1 MFLRLV
7 TMLSSLCGLLLLL
20 ATASAQAADSR
31 LAGPW
36 PKKHHNEQNTGQAT
50 DNGPSTATV
59 KVKPGFPVRL
69 FSRAQTS
76 PTIAPDGTI
85 FLGLGFSPLCAFDP
99 AGGTQA
105 LRWCTSDGGDAR
117 RSSPTVALDPELIPP
132 GTPPPANVEG
142 LSLASLIVYL
152 GARDNKLWAVKPVP
166 DGAGNAYSVKW
177 RYKIF
182 RDGDIYASPNIDP
195 LTARILLTCRCFD
208 LGVTPIG
215 EVFALEPL
223 PATAQGAANW
233 RAVTDSPMQEA
244 SPALHPVTRRIYVG
258 SDAGELYAFSPDGTL
273 VWKSQKFA
281 TRSLHSSPVV
291 GTVAPDGSTI
301 IYLSSLEG
309 LHALRDNGD
318 TVEWLWTFPTEGRV
332 ESSPALASAD
342 GAFANTLYLGDAK
355 GIVYAIK
362 DKENSD
368 GTHSPEEQWREQLTD
383 AKGKKEKLVRVSPA
397 IGANGKIYLAARST
411 VFALNPGSAGEL
423 AAAGLT
429 RVLWKYQVQTKPI
442 SWSAPAVGYYWEQGE
457 KKPVLYIGANR
468 RLYAFVE

>member
-1 MFLRLV
+1 MFLRLAMLRSVGV
-7 TMLSSLCGLLLLL
+7 TAFLLLG
-20 ATASAQAADSR
+20 AVAAYAADSR

-36 PKKHHNEQNTGQAT
+36 PKKHHDEQNTGQAAY
-50 DNGPSTATV
+50 NGPSTATV

-76 PTIAPDGTI
+76 PTVAPDGTV

-99 AGGTQA
+99 AGGAEA
-105 LRWCTSDGGDAR
+105 LQWCTSGGGDAR
-117 RSSPTVALDPELIPP
+117 RSSPTIALDPEVIPP
-132 GTPPPANVEG
+132 GTPLPANNEE
-142 LSLASLIVYL
+142 LPLASLIVYL

-166 DGAGNAYSVKW
+166 DGAGNASTIKW
-177 RYKIF
+177 RYKIV
-182 RDGDIYASPNIDP
+182 RDGDIYASPNVDP

-223 PATAQGAANW
+223 PATAQGASNW
-233 RAVTDSPMQEA
+233 RTVTDAPMQEA
-244 SPALHPVTRRIYVG
+244 SPALHPITRRVYVG
-258 SDAGELYAFSPDGTL
+258 SDTGELYAFSPDGAP

-281 TRSLHSSPVV
+281 ARSLHSTPVV
-291 GTVAPDGSTI
+291 GAVASNGATM

-318 TVEWLWTFPTEGRV
+318 TGEWLWTFPTEGRV
-332 ESSPALASAD
+332 ESTPALASTN
-342 GAFANTLYLGDAK
+342 GAFANTLYIGDAK

-362 DKENSD
+362 DKENLD

-383 AKGKKEKLVRVSPA
+383 AKGKKEQLVRVSPA
-397 IGANGKIYLAARST
+397 LGANGKIYIAARST

-429 RVLWKYQVQTKPI
+429 RVLWKYPVQMKPI
-442 SWSAPAVGYYWEQGE
+442 SWSAPAIGYYWEQGE
-457 KKPVLYIGANR
+457 QKPVVYIGANH